1 MKLFLISLVFLFI
14 LYYLIN
20 KNIEK
25 FSDTIGEQPEEP
37 EQPEQPEEPEE
48 PKQPEEPDKPEEPEE
63 EHAEVPKPNKIN
75 KTVKPKKPCIK
86 QTINNCCP
94 EYNINVHNIKGTT
107 NVTTPTLKFNL

>member
-25 FSDTIGEQPEEP
+25 FSDTLGEQPEELEQPEQLEQPEEP
-37 EQPEQPEEPEE
+37 ED
-48 PKQPEEPDKPEEPEE
+48 PKQQEPSEE